1 MMARAGQKFF
11 LDEHDIPC
19 KKREGRRKKGK
30 KGERL
35 DSVLRK
41 DFSLLFV
48 VCVSR
53 DMTEMYHALTF

>member
-1 MMARAGQKFF
+1 MIF
-11 LDEHDIPC
+11 HV
-19 KKREGRRKKGK
+19 KREREEEKRGK